1 MIRSQDRQST
11 GSPTTGSP
19 NRCIPESPNHQIT
32 ETSGSPNHRTASP
45 DPRIKPR
52 ILGPPINRHPDHRIT
67 KSLDHRNTGS
77 PDHLITRRS
86 LRGPCISTAKRKT
99 LSHVKSER
107 VLRFA
112 TDIQGALQ
120 LPAVTKWHTLLL
132 QKLGSHGGDAK
143 GKRET
148 VTLD

>member
-1 MIRSQDRQST
+1 MIRSQDRQIT

-19 NRCIPESPNHQIT
+19 NHRIPESPNHQIT

-52 ILGPPINRHPDHRIT
+52 IPGPPINKHPDHRIT

-77 PDHLITRRS
+77 PDHLITTRS
-86 LRGPCISTAKRKT
+86 LRGPCMFTAKRET
-99 LSHVKSER
+99 VSNVKSAG
-107 VLRFA
+107 VLCFA

-120 LPAVTKWHTLLL
+120 LLVVTKWHTLLL
-132 QKLGSHGGDAK
+132 QKLGSHGRDAK
-143 GKRET
+143 GTHET
-148 VTLD
+148 VSLD